1 MVLWSIDSMVNSSN
15 SERLMGFGD
24 GLTDRRTFTI
34 LELLLRLKIE
44 DLLKLKDEEKQP
56 SETSI

>member
-1 MVLWSIDSMVNSSN
+1 
-15 SERLMGFGD
+15 MGFGD
-24 GLTDRRTFTI
+24 GLTDRRTFAI
-34 LELLLRLKIE
+34 LELLLRIKIK

>member
-1 MVLWSIDSMVNSSN
+1 
-15 SERLMGFGD
+15 MGFSEW
-24 GLTDRRTFTI
+24 LTDRPTFAI

>member
-1 MVLWSIDSMVNSSN
+1 MVNSSN